1 MQDGRKKN
9 FIFFFSSALFV
20 YICIRKELFD
30 RNTPHITEFATV
42 AKSLP
47 HSLKKLI
54 SRLFLIYSYF
64 NIVFFHKINLSQQ
77 VMIVKHT
84 DDNEIYVGWPELGYE
99 IKLSEFTQVE
109 L

>member
-64 NIVFFHKINLSQQ
+64 NIVFFYEKTLGIKIHFRNGSLKKIYIGTLEASCIQKLNNLL
-77 VMIVKHT
+77 
-84 DDNEIYVGWPELGYE
+84 NN
-99 IKLSEFTQVE
+99 KL
-109 L
+109 